1 MERRAFLRNSAL
13 TATIGASACD
23 PSDSGTSTGVRKVLI
38 TSGEH
43 PLAGMLADSLTGSYD
58 VLLTSRNAIESEHA
72 TLQCELDH
80 EEPTDQ
86 LVAGVDAI
94 VHLAEPLPDDDM
106 PQQID
111 HCTRRTYNLLLA
123 AANAGVRKA
132 IYLNTL
138 EVMTAYGAE
147 FIVNERW
154 QPKPQLTGPTL
165 PKHLGEYTCRE
176 FARVGKLP
184 VISLR
189 LGKVVPS
196 DQVANDPMAVA
207 EEDVAQAVGR
217 ALELEVEDAGSSLAR
232 WAVLHVSS
240 GSPQARFD
248 ANRANRVLGYEP
260 AHNG

>member
-1 MERRAFLRNSAL
+1 MERRAFLRNSAFAAAVG
-13 TATIGASACD
+13 TSACAG
-23 PSDSGTSTGVRKVLI
+23 SESGSAETPKLLI

-43 PLAGMLADSLTGSYD
+43 PLAGILADSLSSSYE
-58 VLLTSRNAIESEHA
+58 VLLTSRIPIESKHA
-72 TLQCELDH
+72 AQQCELDH

-86 LVAGVDAI
+86 LVSGIDAI
-94 VHLAEPLPDDDM
+94 VHVAEPLPDDDM
-106 PQQID
+106 HQRID

-132 IYLNTL
+132 VYLNTL
-138 EVMTAYGAE
+138 EVMTAYGPE
-147 FIVNERW
+147 FVVDERW

-184 VISLR
+184 VVSLR
-189 LGKVVPS
+189 LGNVVPAN
-196 DQVANDPMAVA
+196 QVAGDPMAVA
-207 EEDVAQAVGR
+207 EEDVVQAVRR
-217 ALELEVEDAGSSLAR
+217 ALEMEVEDSGSSLAR

-248 ANRANRVLGYEP
+248 SSQANSVLDYEP
-260 AHNG
+260 THNG